1 VNKKSIK
8 IWYISHYIAP
18 PDFDTH
24 SRAIK
29 FSEYLTQAG
38 YDVTI
43 FSSGFLHN
51 KNIDLITGNRKYLQ
65 KNYGNVKFVHI
76 KTRKYTRNG
85 ISRIYSLIQFTTR
98 IYFHC
103 RKFDKPDIIIH
114 TAQVPFENL
123 MYYTAKKLKAKYIIE
138 VLDLWPE
145 SFVAYGILSR
155 KNPFLRIAYL
165 TEKWLYRKADKIIFS
180 MEGGKDYIREKGWN
194 LENGGP
200 IDLTKVHYIN
210 NGVDLEDFDKN
221 REIYKI
227 DDPDLN
233 DEATFKVI
241 YLGSVRLAN
250 NLKQLIDAAALLQD
264 YKNIKFLIYGDGSER
279 GFLEK
284 YCIENGISNVV
295 FKQKWIELKYVPYVL
310 SKSSL
315 NIINYMPSNILRYG
329 GSQGKLFQYLASGKP
344 ICSNP
349 KMGYCIIEKNRL
361 GISRSFGTDKEFS
374 DAILSFYKM
383 EKAVYKEISER
394 VRETAGEFDY
404 KILAK
409 RLIRAIE

>member
-1 VNKKSIK
+1 VNKKPIK

-51 KNIDLITGNRKYLQ
+51 KNIDLITGNAKYLQ

-85 ISRIYSLIQFTTR
+85 ISRIYSLIQFTAR
-98 IYFHC
+98 IYFLSK
-103 RKFDKPDIIIH
+103 KFDKPDIIIH

-123 MYYTAKKLKAKYIIE
+123 MYYTAKKLKSRYIIE

-155 KNPFLRIAYL
+155 KNPLLRIAYL

-180 MEGGKDYIREKGWN
+180 MEGGKDYIAEKGWN

-200 IDLTKVHYIN
+200 IDLKKVHYIN
-210 NGVDLEDFDKN
+210 NGVDLEDFDRN

-227 DDPDLN
+227 VDPDLN
-233 DEATFKVI
+233 DEMTFKVI

-279 GFLEK
+279 SFLEK
-284 YCIENGISNVV
+284 YCIGNRIGNVI

-315 NIINYMPSNILRYG
+315 NIINYMPSDILRYG

-344 ICSNP
+344 ICSNQ
-349 KMGYCIIEKNRL
+349 KMGYCIIEKYRL
-361 GISRSFGTDKEFS
+361 GISHSFETDKEFS

-383 EKAVYKEISER
+383 DKVIYNEISER

-409 RLIRAIE
+409 RLIKAIE